1 MSQYDGMKPI
11 LRFSGLTDSKFLPL
25 INDDTFRS
33 LHQFFIDRNGGEP
46 LVPKEASSRKL
57 KVQTKMIGIIKFLS
71 LKNNEGYDEF
81 CQTISTAL
89 DLTQRKR
96 SFYST
101 YGYENVMDY
110 LNLKTDTLIKKENFD
125 RFYFDS
131 QIEWWKN
138 KASKRYDSLKSDG
151 RLRTVLETWNTNPE
165 DIDIIR

>member
-1 MSQYDGMKPI
+1 
-11 LRFSGLTDSKFLPL
+11 
-25 INDDTFRS
+25 
-33 LHQFFIDRNGGEP
+33 
-46 LVPKEASSRKL
+46 
-57 KVQTKMIGIIKFLS
+57 
-71 LKNNEGYDEF
+71 
-81 CQTISTAL
+81 
-89 DLTQRKR
+89 
-96 SFYST
+96 
-101 YGYENVMDY
+101 MDY